1 MAKATIEEYVRDGRI
16 ISLPDDIPDRS
27 ALPGGVFVS
36 LKKHGDLRG
45 CIGTIEPQQA
55 SAAAEIIQNAI
66 SAAVADPRFMPVT
79 EDELK
84 SLEYSVD
91 VLSRPE
97 PIESVSELNPETYGL
112 IVEATGRR
120 GLLLPDIEGVNTVE
134 DQLSIVCRKACI
146 NPGEEVK
153 MYRFTVTRYR

>member
-1 MAKATIEEYVRDGRI
+1 MAKATVEEYVRDGRI

-45 CIGTIEPQQA
+45 CIGTIEPKQA

-66 SAAVADPRFMPVT
+66 SAAVADPRFIPVV

-91 VLSRPE
+91 VLSQPE

-134 DQLSIVCRKACI
+134 DQLSIVCRKAGI